1 MRLHNFRIVLSSVRM
16 YGLILYFSEVIQRL
30 TVGFFFFLTAT
41 IYVCRIK
48 VENIALTFFF
58 FSPLLP
64 LGSIEYWQALGHF
77 TFSVAIVG
85 IAFVVLQVIFFIAS
99 PKRLEF
105 PSVLTLHATA
115 AAFCIA
121 FSGITSMHK
130 HYLCVCLSNGR
141 SSMGGIRC
149 ERVFVP
155 LSMGMGSLSY
165 SRCGLYGKWYGGN
178 R

>member
-48 VENIALTFFF
+48 VENIALTFF

-121 FSGITSMHK
+121 FSGITSMHNL
-130 HYLCVCLSNGR
+130 YFVCLSQHWSQFDGR
-141 SSMGGIRC
+141 DQM
-149 ERVFVP
+149 
-155 LSMGMGSLSY
+155 
-165 SRCGLYGKWYGGN
+165 
-178 R
+178 